1 MLELAAEESEVD
13 KQKIREE
20 YEKKK
25 QDTIKNVQT
34 LEEDIA
40 TKRTDTSITVRKE
53 ATKAL
58 ANAVNLLVER
68 NAEAGSK

>member
-13 KQKIREE
+13 EQKIREE